1 MSVGL
6 FVRIDGDIFGIVHN
20 ISVYTYIYIYIIF
33 GSIQPTKKEVGKRNA
48 AHSTIREVKKKTQKM
63 GDFKGI

>member
-6 FVRIDGDIFGIVHN
+6 FVRIDGDIFGIVHD
-20 ISVYTYIYIYIIF
+20 ISVYTYIYILYIWEYT
-33 GSIQPTKKEVGKRNA
+33 PTKKEVGKRNA